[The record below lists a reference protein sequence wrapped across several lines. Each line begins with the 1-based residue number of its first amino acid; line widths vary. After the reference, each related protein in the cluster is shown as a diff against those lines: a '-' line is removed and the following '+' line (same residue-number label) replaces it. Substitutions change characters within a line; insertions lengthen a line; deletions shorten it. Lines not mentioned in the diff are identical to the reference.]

1 VLIVI
6 KKVLLLRRLAI
17 LLSAALLLQILN
29 ATYPGWFV
37 QSIATVANANR
48 LLPIYSVE
56 REDKVVALS
65 FDAAWG
71 ADYTDELLAILAH
84 TNVRATFFLVGFW
97 VEKYPAMAFTIAE
110 AGHEIGN
117 HSMTHPHMTTL
128 SVSEIEHEIS
138 RTHALIE
145 EATGQKARLFRPPFG
160 DYNNRVIETLDA
172 LGYYTIQWSIDSLD
186 WKQTATSQS
195 IYERVVTRLH
205 NGAII
210 LFHNNATYTPQALLP
225 IITTLKERGYSF
237 VPIGDLLLDGEWY
250 IDRSTGQQRKRPGP

>member
-1 VLIVI
+1 MLIVI
-6 KKVLLLRRLAI
+6 RRAYLLKRLA
-17 LLSAALLLQILN
+17 LAVGVALLLQLLN
-29 ATYPGWFV
+29 AAYPGWFV

-71 ADYTDELLAILAH
+71 ADYTDELLAILERQ
-84 TNVRATFFLVGFW
+84 NVRATFFLVGFW
-97 VEKYPAMAFTIAE
+97 VEKYPALAFSLAE

-117 HSMTHPHMTTL
+117 HSLTHPHMTTL
-128 SVSEIEHEIS
+128 SVAQIEHEIS
-138 RTHALIE
+138 RTHALIA

-160 DYNNRVIETLDA
+160 DYNNRVIETLSS

-186 WKQTATSQS
+186 WKQTATTQG
-195 IYERVVTRLH
+195 IIERVTTRIH

-210 LFHNNATYTPQALLP
+210 LFHNNATYTPQALEP
-225 IITTLKERGYSF
+225 IIKTLKQQGYSF
-237 VPIGDLLLDGEWY
+237 VTIGDLLLDGEWY
-250 IDRSTGQQRKRPGP
+250 IDRSTGMQKKRRGP